1 MRIISGKYKG
11 KRITAPKKLPARPT
25 TDFAKEALFN
35 IINNNYYY
43 DELSVLDLFAGIG
56 SISLEFASRGAK
68 EVISV
73 DNHYNSV
80 QFIQKT
86 SDELEMDIRAIKSD
100 AFKYLENN
108 KLTFDIVFADPP
120 YDFSKE
126 QLQKIISLVYD
137 NKLLNKEGSIIIE
150 HSKHTDISELSNFSY
165 SKKYGSSMFSF
176 FSPQTDEII
185 NSNN

>member
-1 MRIISGKYKG
+1 MRIISGKNKG

-35 IINNNYYY
+35 IINNNYYF

-68 EVISV
+68 TVTSV
-73 DNHYNSV
+73 DNHYSSV

-86 SDELEMDIRAIKSD
+86 ADELQLTIRALKSD
-100 AFKYLENN
+100 VFSYLTNN
-108 KLTFDIVFADPP
+108 KLTFDIIFADPP
-120 YDFSKE
+120 YSFTKE
-126 QLQKIISLVYD
+126 QLEKIISLVVENRMINED
-137 NKLLNKEGSIIIE
+137 GLLIIE
-150 HSKHTDISELSNFSY
+150 HSKHTDISDLPNFSY

-176 FSPQTDEII
+176 FE
-185 NSNN
+185 N